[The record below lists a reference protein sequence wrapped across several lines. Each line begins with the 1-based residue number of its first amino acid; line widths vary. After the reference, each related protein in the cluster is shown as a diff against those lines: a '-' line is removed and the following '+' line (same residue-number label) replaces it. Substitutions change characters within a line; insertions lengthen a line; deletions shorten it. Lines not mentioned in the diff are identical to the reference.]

1 MKISK
6 KYHLYIR
13 LSIIMIGKALE
24 LFEGIGL
31 DVTLNI
37 LAYDI
42 NYRTVNNFIIEKLSK
57 MKDWSN
63 FVFEILEDESFKD
76 ISML

>member
-1 MKISK
+1 
-6 KYHLYIR
+6 
-13 LSIIMIGKALE
+13 MIGKALE